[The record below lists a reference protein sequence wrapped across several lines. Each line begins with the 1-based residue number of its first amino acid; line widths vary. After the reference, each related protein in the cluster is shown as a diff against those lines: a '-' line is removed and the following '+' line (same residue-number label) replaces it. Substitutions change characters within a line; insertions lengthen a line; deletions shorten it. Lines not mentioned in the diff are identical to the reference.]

1 MIQLN
6 YPRPLPPRPPREPLL
21 LELPPRELLT
31 EPELRDGA
39 DLRTELDREDRLTEL
54 LGLVDLLTE
63 LLGLVDLLTELLGL
77 VDLLTELLGRVFR
90 TEDLLFLFTL
100 LRALVFRTE
109 LLFPNLLLLLV
120 ARADLRPTSDRE

>member
-1 MIQLN
+1 MIHLD
-6 YPRPLPPRPPREPLL
+6 YPRPLPPRRAPLL

-54 LGLVDLLTE
+54 FGLDDLFTE
-63 LLGLVDLLTELLGL
+63 LLGL
-77 VDLLTELLGRVFR
+77 DLLTELLGRVFR
-90 TEDLLFLFTL
+90 TEDLLFLFTRL
-100 LRALVFRTE
+100 LGLVFRTE